1 MAYYSQSSKQQ
12 LDKKETNHWKR
23 MKGDFKMEK
32 LILKYGHRIP
42 ELIAR
47 ALAGD
52 AIAIAI
58 LAVMGIS
65 AAATCLEER

>member
-1 MAYYSQSSKQQ
+1 
-12 LDKKETNHWKR
+12 
-23 MKGDFKMEK
+23 MEK

-52 AIAIAI
+52 VFAIAI
-58 LAVMGIS
+58 LAAMGIS
-65 AAATCLEER
+65 AAAVCLEDN

>member
-1 MAYYSQSSKQQ
+1 
-12 LDKKETNHWKR
+12 
-23 MKGDFKMEK
+23 MEK

-52 AIAIAI
+52 GFAIAI
-58 LAVMGIS
+58 LALMGIGVAS
-65 AAATCLEER
+65 QCLKDE